1 MSLLEKVI
9 SQLFLLE
16 IEMVRFKTFIE
27 LKEGSYPKWVKF
39 VVGGLVMKLNNL
51 KNQINNEKDPQK
63 QNILISKQNT
73 LLGVISGMG
82 IGVNTNDPQL
92 MNRLKSFRNK

>member
-1 MSLLEKVI
+1 MSLLERVI

-63 QNILISKQNT
+63 QNT

-82 IGVNTNDPQL
+82 IGVNTKDPQL

>member
-1 MSLLEKVI
+1 
-9 SQLFLLE
+9 
-16 IEMVRFKTFIE
+16 MVRFKTFIE

-63 QNILISKQNT
+63 QNT

-82 IGVNTNDPQL
+82 IGVNTKDPQL